1 MAIAAEAK
9 VPLVEVKAQQLEAG
23 LWVGQSASNAPVII
37 FVENFDLFAGVRGKF
52 IHTKKQD
59 HESFINQLLVELDG
73 FEKQDGVVLMATT
86 RNLKQIDEALQR
98 PGRMD
103 RIFHLQQ
110 PTQAEREKILRMAAK
125 ETMDEDLI
133 DFVDWQ
139 KLARVQCAGNPHF
152 WVNEDGSYQEE
163 GQKNTKGY
171 IWEKAGTKLLCAIL
185 SLRVPSKSSQP
196 CGEQATSMNSRSLPD
211 YLEQRAI
218 QKLLLIGYNGSET
231 STIFKQARVLYKD
244 APFSVDERE
253 HIKLVIQSH
262 VYSYIG
268 TLLEGREHFEEESLN
283 ELRQKQSCDGSSSTL
298 AGTKFI

>member
-1 MAIAAEAK
+1 M
-9 VPLVEVKAQQLEAG
+9 VT
-23 LWVGQSASNAPVII
+23 SII
-37 FVENFDLFAGVRGKF
+37 PHLLLF
-52 IHTKKQD
+52 
-59 HESFINQLLVELDG
+59 LL
-73 FEKQDGVVLMATT
+73 ATT
-86 RNLKQIDEALQR
+86 ASAHPCKTLFYFSTATTYLLPLKFPPPDSHSSPKIISFGFTLKFYSSMSSSIRERTKDIMSVVGALLF
-98 PGRMD
+98 GVACGA
-103 RIFHLQQ
+103 L
-110 PTQAEREKILRMAAK
+110 TAA
-125 ETMDEDLI
+125 
-133 DFVDWQ
+133 
-139 KLARVQCAGNPHF
+139 GH
-152 WVNEDGSYQEE
+152 
-163 GQKNTKGY
+163 
-171 IWEKAGTKLLCAIL
+171 AGTKPLCAIL

-218 QKLLLIGYNGSET
+218 QKILLIGYNGSET

-268 TLLEGREHFEEESLN
+268 TLLEGREHFVEESLN